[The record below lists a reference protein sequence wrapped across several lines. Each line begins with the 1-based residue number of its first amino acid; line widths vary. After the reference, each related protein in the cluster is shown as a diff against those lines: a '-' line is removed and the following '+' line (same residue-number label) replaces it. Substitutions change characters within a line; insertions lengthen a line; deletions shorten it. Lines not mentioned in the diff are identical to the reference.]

1 MGIIKSS
8 VLIDIRA
15 FCRCLTSFA
24 RACVVLILSP
34 SFIPSLGAKG
44 RGAVAV
50 ASTTGPAASTE
61 ATSTA
66 AATTV
71 GASTA
76 TATTVGGRSG
86 SSCCSCGCC
95 SGDGDKWSNLILV
108 RSKIK
113 RKEGRFEV
121 KG

>member
-50 ASTTGPAASTE
+50 AASTE

-66 AATTV
+66 AATAV

-108 RSKIK
+108 RTKIK

>member
-8 VLIDIRA
+8 VLIDVRA

-24 RACVVLILSP
+24 RACVVLVLSP
-34 SFIPSLGAKG
+34 SFIPGLGVEG

-66 AATTV
+66 ATAV

-76 TATTVGGRSG
+76 TATTAGGGSG